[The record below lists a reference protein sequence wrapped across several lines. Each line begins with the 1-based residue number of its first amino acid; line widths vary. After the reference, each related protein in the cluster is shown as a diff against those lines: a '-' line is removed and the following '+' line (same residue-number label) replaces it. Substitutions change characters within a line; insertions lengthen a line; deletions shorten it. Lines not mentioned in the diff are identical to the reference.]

1 MGCVNADGFELRVA
15 TRWPDF
21 DALGHLNHAV
31 YHVYLDEA
39 RDDALR
45 RTVGGFDAW
54 PNVLVHVSIDYRREI
69 LRGAREVAIRTR
81 IAAVGSS
88 SVRFEQTVL
97 APDGEAAA
105 EAEAVLVAWDPAN
118 RRSRAITDGERATLT
133 A

>member
-1 MGCVNADGFELRVA
+1 VNADGFELRVA

-45 RTVGGFDAW
+45 RTVGDFDAW

-69 LRGAREVAIRTR
+69 VRGVREVAIRTR
-81 IAAVGSS
+81 IAAVGGS

-97 APDGEAAA
+97 APDGEVAA

>member
-1 MGCVNADGFELRVA
+1 MSRTVFEHRIA

-45 RTVGGFDAW
+45 RTVGGFDTW

-69 LRGAREVAIRTR
+69 VRGAREIAIETR
-81 IAAVGSS
+81 IASVGAS
-88 SVRFEQTVL
+88 SVRLEQRVL
-97 APDGEAAA
+97 APDGSVAA
-105 EAEAVLVAWDPAN
+105 EAEAVLVAWDTAA
-118 RRSRAITDGERATLT
+118 RRSRPIGDGERAALT

>member
-1 MGCVNADGFELRVA
+1 VNADGFELRVA

-45 RTVGGFDAW
+45 RTVGDFDAW

-69 LRGAREVAIRTR
+69 VRGAREVAIRTR
-81 IAAVGSS
+81 IAAVGGS

-97 APDGEAAA
+97 APDGEVAA

>member
-1 MGCVNADGFELRVA
+1 VNADGFELRVA

-21 DALGHLNHAV
+21 DA
-31 YHVYLDEA
+31 
-39 RDDALR
+39 
-45 RTVGGFDAW
+45 W

-69 LRGAREVAIRTR
+69 VRGVREVAIRTR
-81 IAAVGSS
+81 IAAVGGS

-97 APDGEAAA
+97 APDGEVAA

>member
-1 MGCVNADGFELRVA
+1 VNADGFELRVA

-45 RTVGGFDAW
+45 RTVGDFDAW

-69 LRGAREVAIRTR
+69 VRGAREVAIRTR
-81 IAAVGSS
+81 IAAVGGS

-97 APDGEAAA
+97 APDGEVAA

-118 RRSRAITDGERATLT
+118 RRSRAISDGERATLT